1 LSQAD
6 GQAERAELPAVEQ
19 APEPGGQT
27 GSGAKAKGRPEGR
40 PLPLSHA
47 GNGYPPA
54 CRSSRFWHC
63 GSSSGSTRH
72 IGDFTRWKDHDAYQ
86 KALDRLLRDL
96 RVEKS

>member
-1 LSQAD
+1 MRKGPPRVRTA
-6 GQAERAELPAVEQ
+6 PARS
-19 APEPGGQT
+19 
-27 GSGAKAKGRPEGR
+27 SG
-40 PLPLSHA
+40 A

-72 IGDFTRWKDHDAYQ
+72 IGDFTRWKEHDAYQ

-96 RVEKS
+96 RVEKA